1 MVYLQYKDGS
11 LIASTAYPLRNR
23 EDYTEL
29 TEEEYNTLM
38 AELEKAAEEEA
49 TEEDYL
55 AALEELGVSE

>member
-11 LIASTAYPLRNR
+11 LIASTAYPINNR

-38 AELEKAAEEEA
+38 AQEDEEAEA

-55 AALEELGVSE
+55 EALKVLGVSE

>member
-11 LIASTAYPLRNR
+11 LIATTAYPLRNR

-29 TEEEYNTLM
+29 TEEEYNILL
-38 AELEKAAEEEA
+38 AQEDEEAEA

-55 AALEELGVSE
+55 EALKVLGVSE

>member
-11 LIASTAYPLRNR
+11 LIATTAYPVRNR

-29 TEEEYNTLM
+29 TEEEYNILL
-38 AELEKAAEEEA
+38 AQEDEEAEA

-55 AALEELGVSE
+55 EALKELGVSE

>member
-11 LIASTAYPLRNR
+11 LIATTAYPVRNR

-29 TEEEYNTLM
+29 TEEEYNILL
-38 AELEKAAEEEA
+38 AQENEEAEA

-55 AALEELGVSE
+55 EALKVLGVSE

>member
-11 LIASTAYPLRNR
+11 LIATTAYPIRNR

-29 TEEEYNTLM
+29 TEEEYNILL
-38 AELEKAAEEEA
+38 AQEDEEAEA

-55 AALEELGVSE
+55 EALKVLGVSE

>member
-11 LIASTAYPLRNR
+11 LIATTAYPVRNR

-29 TEEEYNTLM
+29 TEEEYNILL
-38 AELEKAAEEEA
+38 AQEDEEAEA

-55 AALEELGVSE
+55 EALKVLGVSE

>member
-11 LIASTAYPLRNR
+11 LIATTAYPIRNR

-29 TEEEYNTLM
+29 TEEEYNILL
-38 AELEKAAEEEA
+38 AQEDEEAEA

-55 AALEELGVSE
+55 EALKVLGVSK

>member
-11 LIASTAYPLRNR
+11 LIATTAYPVRNR

-29 TEEEYNTLM
+29 TEEEYNILL
-38 AELEKAAEEEA
+38 AQENEEAEA

-55 AALEELGVSE
+55 EALKELGVSE

>member
-11 LIASTAYPLRNR
+11 LIATTAYPVRNR

-29 TEEEYNTLM
+29 TEEEYNILL
-38 AELEKAAEEEA
+38 AQEYEEAEA

-55 AALEELGVSE
+55 EALKVLGVSE